1 MTTSAARLWTEQ
13 LLFRIPFLRPRSAA
27 AAPAAPVLRSFSST
41 TRAAIPRSTTP
52 TQALHRNALLLL
64 RGERTALSRQFRS
77 LRFKSDKTTSRT
89 PNPTPHLG
97 SPEPALSLS
106 QRFRK
111 LSREYGWLALWV
123 YLGLSVLDFPFC
135 FLLVRTLGVERIGHY
150 EHVIVDS
157 IKSALRIPFPSM
169 WKEAEAMGVALP
181 DGIAEA
187 TAREG
192 GEVDEAVVK
201 DGGASA
207 CKRPSVPISLL
218 KADLCEAI
226 WTQLGLAYA
235 VHKSLIFF
243 RIPLAGAILPKVA
256 RTMRGWGYNV
266 GRAPKPKP
274 T

>member
-1 MTTSAARLWTEQ
+1 MTTPAARLWTEQ
-13 LLFRIPFLRPRSAA
+13 LLFRSAFLRPRSAA
-27 AAPAAPVLRSFSST
+27 AGPAAPLLRSFSST
-41 TRAAIPRSTTP
+41 TRAATTRSTP
-52 TQALHRNALLLL
+52 TQALHHNALLLL
-64 RGERTALSRQFRS
+64 RAERTALSRQLRS
-77 LRFKSDKTTSRT
+77 SRFKSDKTAPRT

-201 DGGASA
+201 DGGAGA
-207 CKRPSVPISLL
+207 CK
-218 KADLCEAI
+218 
-226 WTQLGLAYA
+226 
-235 VHKSLIFF
+235 
-243 RIPLAGAILPKVA
+243 
-256 RTMRGWGYNV
+256 
-266 GRAPKPKP
+266 KP
-274 T
+274 